1 MVVFGDK
8 MAENSPKGS
17 TNANEVAQKAPSSDP
32 KIAQRDNNPQTNDVE
47 TEQKGNERKTKE
59 LTETLQRLQA
69 EFENYQKRT
78 QKQNAEFQEFA
89 TASLMEQLLA
99 VLDSLEQGIV
109 HNKEFVHI
117 HEQLYSMLKK
127 NGLMKMEIIEGD
139 PFNHDRME
147 CLISEPN
154 PKLKEDSVAKVL
166 LTGYLLNGKVLRH
179 AKVSVVKNLAKCV

>member
-1 MVVFGDK
+1 